1 MYADIVTSTGDDY
14 LKDVFKMES
23 EEFSLGSKN
32 ISFQFVEIQMELS
45 EVSSALDNGT
55 VLILLNIQ
63 H

>member
-55 VLILLNIQ
+55 VLILLNMQ